1 MCYLQI
7 IFYFILLKFFFYLS
21 FRGPVSSVVANLFCF
36 QYSDTALY
44 TQLLYF
50 SRLFD
55 YDHAVKNAKTGQY
68 FE

>member
-7 IFYFILLKFFFYLS
+7 IIFFILLKFFFYLT
-21 FRGPVSSVVANLFCF
+21 FPGPASSVVANLFCF

-50 SRLFD
+50 SRFFD
-55 YDHAVKNAKTGQY
+55 YDHAVKNAKTV
-68 FE
+68 